1 MIKEDTVFIKKVK
14 FLKRNIAVL
23 VCVAFISIILAQ
35 VAHAASQPSSSRTP
49 FPKNS
54 LPLLIPFF
62 SSVNPVFT
70 LVPFNPAMLNTLDKV
85 DKKPVENPINT
96 QQDKKSST
104 EEKDKK
110 DENPYKQNGNS
121 TSTKPANGK
130 D

>member
-1 MIKEDTVFIKKVK
+1 MKRVK
-14 FLKRNIAVL
+14 SLKRNIAVL
-23 VCVAFISIILAQ
+23 VCVAFISVILAE
-35 VAHAASQPSSSRTP
+35 VTYAASQPSSSQPP
-49 FPKNS
+49 FSENS
-54 LPLLIPFF
+54 YPLLVPFF
-62 SSVNPVFT
+62 SSFNPVFAFI
-70 LVPFNPAMLNTLDKV
+70 PFNPAMLNTLDKV